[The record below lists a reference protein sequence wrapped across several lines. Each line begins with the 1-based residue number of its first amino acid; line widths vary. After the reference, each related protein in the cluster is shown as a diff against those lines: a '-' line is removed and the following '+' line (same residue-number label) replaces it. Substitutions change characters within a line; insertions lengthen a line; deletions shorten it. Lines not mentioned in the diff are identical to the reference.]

1 MLTSDEL
8 PDSIKLKLYRKLVL
22 KAISSKD
29 QQKEENPEKIVYS
42 KLADDKAVELMN
54 KLKIKYPE
62 IYRTIID
69 ELYKAIKNNVIS
81 SIDGYTLYELFN
93 ALGLDIRPDVKIK
106 IVKHGK
112 EVDLTTHLKEQGSRG

>member
-8 PDSIKLKLYRKLVL
+8 PDSIKLKLYRKLVF

-54 KLKIKYPE
+54 KLKTKYPE